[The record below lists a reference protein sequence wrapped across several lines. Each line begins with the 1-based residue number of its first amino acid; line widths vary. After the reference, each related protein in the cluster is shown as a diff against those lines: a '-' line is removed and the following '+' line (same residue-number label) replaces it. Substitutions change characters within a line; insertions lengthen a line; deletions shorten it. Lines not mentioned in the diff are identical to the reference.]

1 MIAYLRGTLIR
12 KEPNRVI
19 IEANGVGY
27 SAAIPISTF
36 TRLGDVRTEVELHI
50 HTHLTD
56 DSIVLFGFATEEEK
70 NMFLKLT
77 QVSGIGPQ
85 AGHQHPVRHHGRRPR
100 GSGPNERHIAADPW
114 SPGIGKK
121 TALRL
126 AMELADKL
134 EKKEK
139 VLAARDAPERSDLIS
154 ALQNMGL
161 QAEGSRED
169 SGREPDLRQ
178 KGRRLRQA
186 PARMPAAPGQDMR
199 GGMRTCQ
206 PF

>member
-77 QVSGIGPQ
+77 QVSGVGPKL
-85 AGHQHPVRHHGRRPR
+85 AISIL
-100 GSGPNERHIAADPW
+100 SGISVDGLEEAIRTSDI
-114 SPGIGKK
+114 SRLTLVPGIGKK

-154 ALQNMGL
+154 ALQNMGFRLKEVERIVDESLTSDKKDAGFDKLLRECL
-161 QAEGSRED
+161 Q
-169 SGREPDLRQ
+169 
-178 KGRRLRQA
+178 RL
-186 PARMPAAPGQDMR
+186 ARI
-199 GGMRTCQ
+199 
-206 PF
+206 

>member
-56 DSIVLFGFATEEEK
+56 DSIVLFGFATDEEK

-77 QVSGIGPQ
+77 QISGIGPKL
-85 AGHQHPVRHHGRRPR
+85 AISILSGISVDDLEEAVRTSDISRLTLV
-100 GSGPNERHIAADPW
+100 
-114 SPGIGKK
+114 PGIGKK

-126 AMELADKL
+126 AMELADKF
-134 EKKEK
+134 EKKER
-139 VLAARDAPERSDLIS
+139 VLAAKDAPERSDLIS
-154 ALQNMGL
+154 ALQNMGFRLKEVERIVDESLASDKKDAGFDKLLRECL
-161 QAEGSRED
+161 Q
-169 SGREPDLRQ
+169 
-178 KGRRLRQA
+178 RL
-186 PARMPAAPGQDMR
+186 ARI
-199 GGMRTCQ
+199 
-206 PF
+206 